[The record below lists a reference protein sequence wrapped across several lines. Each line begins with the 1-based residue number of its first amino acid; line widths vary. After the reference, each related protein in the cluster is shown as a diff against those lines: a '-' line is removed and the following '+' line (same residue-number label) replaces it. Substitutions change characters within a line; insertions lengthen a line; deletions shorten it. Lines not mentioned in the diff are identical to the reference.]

1 MTEKELLYVED
12 AVAHETNL
20 IKYINYSIE
29 NAFDDDIRHFFEN
42 ELNCHTKIK
51 ADLLCLLKEC
61 SNE

>member
-29 NAFDDDIRHFFEN
+29 NSFDDIRNFFEC
-42 ELNCHTKIK
+42 ELDCHTKIK
-51 ADLLCLLKEC
+51 DGLLCLLKEC